1 MSSSYSSQVNSART
15 NYNASTTVSRS
26 GGGVV
31 EDHLNYNSVP
41 RQQVSVP
48 PPLDERSQL
57 DELLSDLLSD
67 QVIVTSP
74 TSPRSPAGPRS
85 PRSPPGPASPQQD
98 MMSGAKTVTTTTH
111 TYSTYT
117 GTDSAAGRSH
127 PTDKVLIQ
135 RAEVTYKVPG
145 QGEERHHYT
154 IAGEPPELEK
164 PRVPKGAFTYTP
176 ASPSQADQ
184 SRTFQS
190 LERDMNRTEHVSGL
204 QQSPPARTHTLPYRA
219 DYENRY
225 NASETQHYNT
235 LDSDQ
240 TSWLQQQQQKLQRMR
255 DGRDASG
262 RTEQEK
268 QLVQELRFAQNRYY
282 KQRAH
287 SEAEEQAVMES
298 YRQAP
303 VHNGPITPASAPA
316 NYAPPPR
323 GFGGETGHFNTF
335 SQTQYSESHFS
346 SAAERSS
353 NKPPPSPT
361 MQRSAPP
368 ASMPVQP
375 PVRSSSK
382 DYMRSRSN
390 SSSNTWQVSPPP
402 PASRPLARQYSDT
415 LYDREHGPNLQAR
428 HTPSSH
434 STPPH
439 SPRARS
445 PTHMGATA
453 TTTYTTYRTI
463 HKEVRD
469 EPTISRAQQQPQQ
482 QQAVAAPPMQAPPV
496 QAPPPQQQQQQ
507 QQTHHNYITEVF
519 VHRVGGKF
527 LQGFCF
533 LVDLSTHTYVCVSR
547 PSSKLRLKLHFSFF
561 FFS

>member
-1 MSSSYSSQVNSART
+1 
-15 NYNASTTVSRS
+15 
-26 GGGVV
+26 
-31 EDHLNYNSVP
+31 
-41 RQQVSVP
+41 
-48 PPLDERSQL
+48 
-57 DELLSDLLSD
+57 
-67 QVIVTSP
+67 
-74 TSPRSPAGPRS
+74 
-85 PRSPPGPASPQQD
+85 
-98 MMSGAKTVTTTTH
+98 MSGAKTVTTTTH

-117 GTDSAAGRSH
+117 GTDSSAGQGTY
-127 PTDKVLIQ
+127 PADKVLIQ

-176 ASPSQADQ
+176 TSPSQPDQ

-255 DGRDASG
+255 DGRDSSG

-268 QLVQELRFAQNRYY
+268 QLVHELKFAQNRYY

-287 SEAEEQAVMES
+287 SEAEEQAVMDS
-298 YRQAP
+298 YQQPP
-303 VHNGPITPASAPA
+303 VHNGPLTPASAPA

-323 GFGGETGHFNTF
+323 GFDGDTGHFNTF
-335 SQTQYSESHFS
+335 SQSQYSESHFS
-346 SAAERSS
+346 SSGAERSS

-368 ASMPVQP
+368 TSSMPVQP
-375 PVRSSSK
+375 PARSSSK

-402 PASRPLARQYSDT
+402 PANRPLARQYSDT
-415 LYDREHGPNLQAR
+415 LYDRDHGPNLQAR
-428 HTPSSH
+428 HAPSSH

-469 EPTISRAQQQPQQ
+469 EATMARQQ
-482 QQAVAAPPMQAPPV
+482 QQAQLQQAQQQ
-496 QAPPPQQQQQQ
+496 QAQLQQAQQQQAQLQQAQLQQAQLQQPQLQQPQLQQMVSAPPQQQPPPPQAGQPTQ
-507 QQTHHNYITEVF
+507 HNYITEVF
-519 VHRVGGKF
+519 VHRVGGKRMYIPR
-527 LQGFCF
+527 
-533 LVDLSTHTYVCVSR
+533 STRLCLLADVYVTPPASAGR
-547 PSSKLRLKLHFSFF
+547 PFF
-561 FFS
+561 FFFCNQSQIMSNCWSFFLGCFISQDSDSERIQMHFERFGFPFHFI

>member
-1 MSSSYSSQVNSART
+1 MNAART
-15 NYNASTTVSRS
+15 NYNTSTVLSR
-26 GGGVV
+26 GGVV
-31 EDHLNYNSVP
+31 EDHLNYNSLS
-41 RQQVSVP
+41 RQQVSAPP
-48 PPLDERSQL
+48 PPLDERTQL

-74 TSPRSPAGPRS
+74 TSPRSPPGPQS
-85 PRSPPGPASPQQD
+85 PRSPPGPPSPQQN

-111 TYSTYT
+111 TYSTYSS
-117 GTDSAAGRSH
+117 TDSAAGRSH

-176 ASPSQADQ
+176 TSPSQMDQ

-190 LERDMNRTEHVSGL
+190 LERDMNRTEHVGGL

-225 NASETQHYNT
+225 NVSETQHYNT

-298 YRQAP
+298 YRQTP

-335 SQTQYSESHFS
+335 SQSQFAESHFS
-346 SAAERSS
+346 NSAERSS

-368 ASMPVQP
+368 TSVPVQP

-390 SSSNTWQVSPPP
+390 SSSNTWQASPPP
-402 PASRPLARQYSDT
+402 PSGRPLARQYSDT
-415 LYDREHGPNLQAR
+415 LYDRDHGPNLQPR

-469 EPTISRAQQQPQQ
+469 EPMLRTQQQPQQ
-482 QQAVAAPPMQAPPV
+482 QQIVA
-496 QAPPPQQQQQQ
+496 APPPQQQQLPAG

-519 VHRVGGKF
+519 VHRVGGKH
-527 LQGFCF
+527 LQVAPLSVSVSDFEVSVFCF
-533 LVDLSTHTYVCVSR
+533 VEGGGYSEHIQI
-547 PSSKLRLKLHFSFF
+547 
-561 FFS
+561 